1 MINEQ
6 ELQNFITGYT
16 SNNVLELDVRYPE
29 GNYIREQY
37 FIVNGYTVTESH
49 FISYSQGWSEPEPV
63 EASDVRTFL
72 KILIQSVKNNIKFL
86 DYGTPDQI
94 KIWNQS
100 KI

>member
-1 MINEQ
+1 MIQEK
-6 ELQNFITGYT
+6 ELQQFIAGY
-16 SNNVLELDVRYPE
+16 SCNNVLELDVRYPE

-37 FIVNGYTVTESH
+37 FIINCYDIKESH

-63 EASDVRTFL
+63 EVSDVRTFL

-86 DYGTPDQI
+86 DYGNPEQLR
-94 KIWNQS
+94 IWNQS